1 VRRLCDETHTA
12 LSSAAVSRT
21 RTEWIVAA
29 WSAITFGALLTA
41 IMVSRPVRDALALE
55 GDPDKIP
62 WLFTGTFAAF
72 LISVPMWGSAIAKAP
87 RRVVPRTFHSIA
99 GISLLFFAVMY
110 VGLAPVVTG
119 YAFYIWSSVYNML
132 VVSAFWSLLADLF
145 DPTTAKK
152 LYGPISAGGTIGAIA
167 GPALT
172 RIALEYVDVA
182 YMFLLIAAA
191 LELAVFGAH
200 QVRKHG
206 ARLHVDAAE
215 HVVDQPLPHDPWAG
229 LKHLRHNRYLAA
241 IAGFVLCTSTAATF
255 VYLAQ
260 AGIVKAALPDRN
272 TRTAFF
278 ANIDIWTQAL
288 TFVVQLL
295 LARPLLS
302 WLGPGIVLCVL
313 PLAQGAGLVALE
325 AGPTLMTLAIV
336 QVTSRTAT
344 HGLTRPSRELLFT
357 VVTRDEKYRG
367 KHVIDTLILRF
378 GDFASSWLY
387 TGLVALH
394 AGTAMLAVAAVPLVI
409 VWLAFAL
416 VLGAG
421 FRRRTAAKEAS

>member
-1 VRRLCDETHTA
+1 
-12 LSSAAVSRT
+12 VSRT

-29 WSAITFGALLTA
+29 WSAVTFGALLTA

-87 RRVVPRTFHSIA
+87 RRVVPRTFHTIA
-99 GISLLFFAVMY
+99 LFSLGFFALML
-110 VGLAPVVTG
+110 VGFAPVVTG

-145 DPTTAKK
+145 DPVTARK
-152 LYGPISAGGTIGAIA
+152 LYGPISAGGTIGAFA
-167 GPALT
+167 GPAIT
-172 RIALEYVDVA
+172 RLSLEYVDVA
-182 YMFLLIAAA
+182 YMFLLIAVA
-191 LELAVFGAH
+191 LELAVLGTH
-200 QVRKHG
+200 QVRKYG
-206 ARLHVDAAE
+206 ARLSPEAAIE
-215 HVVDQPLPHDPWAG
+215 HPLPHDPWAG
-229 LKHLRHNRYLAA
+229 LKHLRKNKYLAA

-278 ANIDIWTQAL
+278 ANIDVWTQGL
-288 TFVVQLL
+288 TFVVQIL
-295 LARPLLS
+295 LARPLLG

-313 PLAQGAGLVALE
+313 PLAQGVGLVALE
-325 AGPTLMTLAIV
+325 AAPTLATLAIV
-336 QVTSRTAT
+336 QVISRTAT

-357 VVTRDEKYRG
+357 VVDRDEKYRG
-367 KHVIDTLILRF
+367 KHVIDTLVLRF
-378 GDFASSWLY
+378 GDFASSWIY
-387 TGLVALH
+387 TGLVAIS
-394 AGTAMLAVAAVPLVI
+394 AGAAVLTAAAIPLTI
-409 VWLAFAL
+409 VWLALAT

-421 FRRRTAAKEAS
+421 FRRRASAKERS